1 MKTLSYF
8 LLLITGVVLVG
19 CATQTPEQ
27 RAAKYVAKGDA
38 KMEQAMD
45 ELITAD
51 DEYLALDTKDAIK
64 YFNKALDHI
73 DDAVVYYAKAFTT
86 PEDNQAVSALE
97 DGLNELEKCVK
108 AMEDNDSAK
117 ALEHYTAAQ
126 GYFDKAAEKL
136 WATS

>member
-45 ELITAD
+45 EL
-51 DEYLALDTKDAIK
+51 
-64 YFNKALDHI
+64 N
-73 DDAVVYYAKAFTT
+73 
-86 PEDNQAVSALE
+86 NRR
-97 DGLNELEKCVK
+97 
-108 AMEDNDSAK
+108 
-117 ALEHYTAAQ
+117 
-126 GYFDKAAEKL
+126 
-136 WATS
+136 